1 MARPVDD
8 TRIAAIA
15 AHPRFRE
22 QYALL
27 RKAEEGREFCGHD
40 MAHFLDVA
48 RLMYIYALEDGAA
61 LSREL
66 IYAAALLHDIG
77 RYAQLAAGTP
87 HHIAG
92 AALAGE
98 ILGDCGFAPEEI
110 RRVQSAIA
118 AHRAAPGGEDDALAA
133 YLYRADKASRCCW
146 DCPAA
151 AACNWPEEKRNKSI
165 DR

>member
-1 MARPVDD
+1 MAGE
-8 TRIAAIA
+8 RIAAIA

-27 RKAEEGREFCGHD
+27 WAAEREREFCGHD
-40 MAHFLDVA
+40 MAHLLDVA

-77 RYAQLAAGTP
+77 RCAQYSAGTP

-98 ILGDCGFAPEEI
+98 ILESCGFSPEETG
-110 RRVQSAIA
+110 RVQRAIS
-118 AHRAAPGGEDDALAA
+118 AHRTVPGAEDDALSA
-133 YLYRADKASRCCW
+133 YLYRADKASRRCW

-151 AACNWPEEKRNKSI
+151 AACNWPEEKRNKTVGY
-165 DR
+165 